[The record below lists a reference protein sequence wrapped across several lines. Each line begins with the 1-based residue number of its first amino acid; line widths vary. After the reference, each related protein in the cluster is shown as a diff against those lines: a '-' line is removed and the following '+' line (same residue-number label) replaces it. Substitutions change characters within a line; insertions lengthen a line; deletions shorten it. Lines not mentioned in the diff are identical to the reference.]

1 VISTAHSPPSEESKK
16 STAAPAERILINTT
30 PSTTTARMY
39 QADMENYEPQP
50 TAASLIRHPPRIS
63 HRTIFAQETFVDSNR
78 PKLTT
83 EAPMTQAP
91 RTRSKNV
98 KSSRLKTKV
107 IHSPQSFNGTLAL
120 NDKIKK
126 VKLSKAEG
134 KKGNSAKDSQVCGSR
149 TACWKTVN
157 GKKHFCNSDFGMNH
171 STSQRLNLQT
181 R

>member
-1 VISTAHSPPSEESKK
+1 MISTAHSPPSEESKK

-63 HRTIFAQETFVDSNR
+63 HRTIFVQETFVDSNR

-83 EAPMTQAP
+83 AAPMTQAP
-91 RTRSKNV
+91 RTRSRNV
-98 KSSRLKTKV
+98 KSSRLKAKIT
-107 IHSPQSFNGTLAL
+107 HSPKSFNATTLAL
-120 NDKIKK
+120 NDKIEQ
-126 VKLSKAEG
+126 VKPSKAVG
-134 KKGNSAKDSQVCGSR
+134 KRGKSAKDGQVCGSR

-171 STSQRLNLQT
+171 HFSET
-181 R
+181 